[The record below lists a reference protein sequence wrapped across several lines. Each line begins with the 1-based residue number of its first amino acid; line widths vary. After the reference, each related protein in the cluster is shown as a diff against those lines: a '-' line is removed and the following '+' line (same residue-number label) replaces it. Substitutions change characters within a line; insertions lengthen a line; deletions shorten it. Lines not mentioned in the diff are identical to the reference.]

1 MKLTEEI
8 KKHVNGATFISLDTL
23 TNVELTGGKKNPLQG
38 RVTKLQE
45 GSSCMC
51 FQNKHL
57 NGYEEMV
64 KRRLETEGKN
74 PATFSLGERAWGT
87 RVPNSPIIEH
97 DDKQYLEVI
106 FLHPGKVT
114 YLVDGKETDPATIVG
129 LKPSKEGNQGGLT
142 DKVIIRTFAMDSIVK
157 IKIDKHVFINK

>member
-8 KKHVNGATFISLDTL
+8 KKHVNGATFVSIDTL

-38 RVTKLQE
+38 RVKKLME
-45 GSSCMC
+45 GANCMV
-51 FQNKHL
+51 FQNIHV
-57 NGYEEMV
+57 NSYEQMV
-64 KRRLETEGKN
+64 KRRLEQEGKD
-74 PATFSLGERAWGT
+74 PSTFTLGARAWGV
-87 RVPNSPIIEH
+87 RDPNSPIIQH
-97 DDKQYLEVI
+97 DGKDYLEVI

-114 YLVDGKETDPATIVG
+114 YLVDGKETDPTTITG
-129 LKPSKEGNQGGLT
+129 LKAHKEGAQGGLS